1 MNAAPSL
8 TDHERRIL
16 EIYLSEVSAASRGR
30 GPLLTMA
37 VFALLLGAAGVVEI
51 RHFWSTATEPFDVS
65 ALAQSIDIPD
75 DAPPRLWAVAEVR
88 RTASLLHTSNQTQML
103 AVAEASFGLLM
114 LIVSTLTLIWVWGSW
129 RRAERNAILAKVG
142 RWQLEQWRIAVDA
155 PTP

>member
-1 MNAAPSL
+1 MNSAPPLS
-8 TDHERRIL
+8 DHERNVL
-16 EIYLSEVSAASRGR
+16 ETYVSEVITSSRGR
-30 GPLLTMA
+30 GPLLVIA
-37 VFALLLGAAGVVEI
+37 VSAVLLGAAGVVEI
-51 RHFWSTATEPFDVS
+51 RHFWSTATAPFDVS

-114 LIVSTLTLIWVWGSW
+114 LIASTLTLIWVWGSW

-142 RWQLEQWRIAVDA
+142 RWQLEQWRGAVDA